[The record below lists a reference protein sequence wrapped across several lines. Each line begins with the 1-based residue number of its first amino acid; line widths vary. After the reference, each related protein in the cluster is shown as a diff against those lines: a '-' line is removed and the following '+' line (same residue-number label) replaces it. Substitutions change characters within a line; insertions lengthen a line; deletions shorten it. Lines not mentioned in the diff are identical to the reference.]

1 MVYSIQHI
9 ISAIGSE
16 KCNLKNPEF
25 SEITWLCL
33 DSRHVFSP
41 KETLYFA
48 LKGDQHDGHDF
59 ISEVYHKGVRN
70 FVVETDYENKE
81 YFKDCNVI
89 FVKNSLTALQK
100 LAAFH
105 RKSFKNLLCI
115 GITGSNGK
123 TTVKEWLGMMLTQNR
138 VVRSPKSYNS
148 QTGVPLSL
156 WLIDESYDT
165 GIFEAGISKNGEMDS
180 LANMIQPEIG
190 ILTNI
195 GEAHASGFQ
204 SMIQK
209 LEEKMKLFRGC
220 KAIIFPADD
229 GLISERME
237 KIYPD
242 KKKISWGREGNFLK
256 WTATEKKENKSVL
269 FLEKDKIPFSL
280 ELPFNNEA
288 SLQNVLSCVTLLL
301 YLDYSTEEIQKNIRL
316 LHNLDMRL
324 ELKQE
329 NKTVFL
335 SMIHITQIFNPLL

>member
-1 MVYSIQHI
+1 M
-9 ISAIGSE
+9 
-16 KCNLKNPEF
+16 
-25 SEITWLCL
+25 
-33 DSRHVFSP
+33 
-41 KETLYFA
+41 
-48 LKGDQHDGHDF
+48 
-59 ISEVYHKGVRN
+59 
-70 FVVETDYENKE
+70 
-81 YFKDCNVI
+81 
-89 FVKNSLTALQK
+89 
-100 LAAFH
+100 
-105 RKSFKNLLCI
+105 
-115 GITGSNGK
+115 
-123 TTVKEWLGMMLTQNR
+123 
-138 VVRSPKSYNS
+138 VRSPKSYNS

-156 WLIDESYDT
+156 WLIGESYDT

-269 FLEKDKIPFSL
+269 FLEKDR
-280 ELPFNNEA
+280 
-288 SLQNVLSCVTLLL
+288 CV
-301 YLDYSTEEIQKNIRL
+301 
-316 LHNLDMRL
+316 
-324 ELKQE
+324 
-329 NKTVFL
+329 
-335 SMIHITQIFNPLL
+335 